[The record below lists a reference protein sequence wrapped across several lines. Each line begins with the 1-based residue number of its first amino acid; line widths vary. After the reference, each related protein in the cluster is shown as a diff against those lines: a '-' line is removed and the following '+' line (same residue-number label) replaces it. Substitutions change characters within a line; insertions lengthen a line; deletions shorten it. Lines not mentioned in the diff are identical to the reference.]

1 VARFIQAISEGD
13 GISLIPCLSG
23 DVEALAKAA
32 DEGEAE
38 AVAVQS
44 VAEVERV
51 RAVSGLPVLLRRRIR
66 NRAELAEAE
75 RADADAVVFGLADFD
90 EDDDELEALHAQA
103 LELEFDC
110 AIEVHEEEQLVRAL
124 ERLDPD
130 IIAIA
135 NERRD
140 DDVEAFERTLDL
152 LPDVPAGKLV
162 IAESRAI
169 SRVQVIALERA
180 GVDAILIADV
190 APGGDFAAAL
200 GDLLGDE

>member
-23 DVEALAKAA
+23 DVETLAKAA

-44 VAEVERV
+44 VADVERV
-51 RAVSGLPVLLRRRIR
+51 RTVSGLPVLLRRRIR

-75 RADADAVVFGLADFD
+75 RADADAVVFGLGDFG

-103 LELEFDC
+103 LDLGFDC
-110 AIEVHEEEQLVRAL
+110 AIEVHDEEELAHAL
-124 ERLDPD
+124 ERVDPD
-130 IIAIA
+130 VIAIA
-135 NERRD
+135 NARD
-140 DDVEAFERTLDL
+140 DQVDAFERTLDV

-162 IAESRAI
+162 IAESRTIA
-169 SRVQVIALERA
+169 REQVLALERA
-180 GVDAILIADV
+180 GVDAILISDV
-190 APGGDFAAAL
+190 ALGGDFSAAL
-200 GDLLGDE
+200 ADLVGGD

>member
-23 DVEALAKAA
+23 DVATLAKAA

-44 VAEVERV
+44 VTDVERV

-75 RADADAVVFGLADFD
+75 RADADAVVFGFADFG
-90 EDDDELEALHAQA
+90 EDDGELEALHAQA
-103 LELEFDC
+103 LDLEFDC
-110 AIEVHEEEQLVRAL
+110 AIEVHDEEELAHAL
-124 ERLDPD
+124 ERVDPD

-135 NERRD
+135 NERD
-140 DDVEAFERTLDL
+140 DDKEAFERTLDV

-162 IAESRAI
+162 IAEGRAI
-169 SRVQVIALERA
+169 VREQVIALERA

-190 APGGDFAAAL
+190 ALGGDFAAAL
-200 GDLLGDE
+200 AELVGDE

>member
-23 DVEALAKAA
+23 DVETLAKAA

-103 LELEFDC
+103 LDLEFDC
-110 AIEVHEEEQLVRAL
+110 AIEVHEEEELARAL
-124 ERLDPD
+124 DRLDPD

-135 NERRD
+135 NERH
-140 DDVEAFERTLDL
+140 DDVEAFERTLDV

-169 SRVQVIALERA
+169 SREQVIALERA

>member
-1 VARFIQAISEGD
+1 VARFTQAISEGD

-23 DVEALAKAA
+23 DVEALARAA
-32 DEGEAE
+32 DESEAE
-38 AVAVQS
+38 AVAVQT

-66 NRAELAEAE
+66 R
-75 RADADAVVFGLADFD
+75 RADLADAEQAGADAVVLGLRDFD
-90 EDDDELEALHAQA
+90 EDDDELEAFHGQA
-103 LELEFDC
+103 LELELDC
-110 AIEVHEEEQLVRAL
+110 AIEVDDEEELGRAL
-124 ERLDPD
+124 ERVDPD

-135 NERRD
+135 NERD
-140 DDVEAFERTLDL
+140 DQKEAFERTLDV

-169 SRVQVIALERA
+169 VREQVIALERA

-190 APGGDFAAAL
+190 ALGGDFAAAL
-200 GDLLGDE
+200 AELVGGD